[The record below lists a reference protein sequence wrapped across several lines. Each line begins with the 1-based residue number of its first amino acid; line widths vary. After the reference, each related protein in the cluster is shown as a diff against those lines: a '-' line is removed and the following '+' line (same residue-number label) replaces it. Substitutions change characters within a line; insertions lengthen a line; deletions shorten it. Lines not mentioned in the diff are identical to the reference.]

1 MLGFQVTLRGTVLS
15 LTATLARTLA
25 SKILNKALTQGNVRP
40 SLHAVMW
47 DLQTV
52 LHKRVTHD
60 VFKQQFKVHPTNQGT
75 NSPTLCVLW
84 APKLCRNTVKLKLAS
99 HQVIIWQLTF
109 WECCWRTFCSTVMAG
124 SVGNFVKFKPG
135 VAKCTIY
142 RSPKRYKKE
151 MLRCP
156 LLNQR
161 HYGRHGRVTSASRQ

>member
-1 MLGFQVTLRGTVLS
+1 
-15 LTATLARTLA
+15 
-25 SKILNKALTQGNVRP
+25 
-40 SLHAVMW
+40 MW

-52 LHKRVTHD
+52 LHKRATHD

-124 SVGNFVKFKPG
+124 SGGKCVKFEPG

-161 HYGRHGRVTSASRQ
+161 HYGRHGRVTSASRQSAWKHCSSLPVSWDRLLRSVELRYRHERDFWGKLM